1 MAISSAALAMLAA
14 VTTATAIVAGLM
26 LVSARR
32 DVGIY
37 KAQVRIANDT
47 AEGAVRTA
55 QRMQQALRV
64 VSEEIMR
71 AKADRV
77 AADPRGCWRL
87 AMALRASRA
96 RGKTC

>member
-55 QRMQQALRV
+55 QRMQQALR
-64 VSEEIMR
+64 E
-71 AKADRV
+71 
-77 AADPRGCWRL
+77 PRGCWRL